1 MPKHS
6 NYRPAS
12 SGKAARGAS
21 RLALPNRSGYHS
33 RSSDTRKKG
42 CLMTYSF
49 EDFQVGSA
57 VTLSA
62 HTFSREEIIEFA
74 SRYDPQ
80 PFHLSDEAGRA
91 SHFGGL
97 VASGWNTCSAMMGIL
112 VRDMLADSTSM
123 GSPGLDNIRWLKPV
137 RVGDSVRL
145 TVRVLDK
152 RVSKSK
158 PDRGIVSTRW
168 EAHNQDGELVLT
180 VDSAALFG
188 LREPGAI

>member
-1 MPKHS
+1 
-6 NYRPAS
+6 
-12 SGKAARGAS
+12 
-21 RLALPNRSGYHS
+21 
-33 RSSDTRKKG
+33 
-42 CLMTYSF
+42 MTYSY
-49 EDFQVGSA
+49 EDFSTGDA

-62 HTFSREEIIEFA
+62 HTFTREEIVEFA
-74 SRYDPQ
+74 QKYDPQ
-80 PFHLSDEAGRA
+80 PFHLTEEAGKA

-137 RVGDSVRL
+137 RVGDTVRL

-158 PDRGIVSTRW
+158 PDRGIVATRW

-180 VDSAALFG
+180 VDSNALFG
-188 LREPGAI
+188 LREPGAQA